1 MNTHALRRIEALRMT
16 MDAELKVYEF
26 ISMVALY
33 HMEKADIT
41 RALLRLILVDDGE
54 LTGSKL
60 LMLDTPRR

>member
-1 MNTHALRRIEALRMT
+1 

-33 HMEKADIT
+33 HMEKANIT

-60 LMLDTPRR
+60 LMLGTPRR